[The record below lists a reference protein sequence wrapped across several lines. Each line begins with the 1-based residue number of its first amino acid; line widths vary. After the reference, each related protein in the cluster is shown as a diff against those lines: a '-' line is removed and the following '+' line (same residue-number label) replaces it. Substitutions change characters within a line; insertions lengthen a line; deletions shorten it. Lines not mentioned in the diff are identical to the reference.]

1 MDAQAHIIVSGM
13 VQGVGYRF
21 FVQRHARHLGLY
33 GWVKN
38 LLTREVEILVEGDK
52 SRIEILIKSL
62 HTGNPYATVRHVQVH
77 WGEYEG
83 RFTGFDIAF

>member
-1 MDAQAHIIVSGM
+1 MDTRVHIIVSGM

-21 FVQRHARHLGLY
+21 FVQRHARHLGLG

-38 LLTREVEILVEGDK
+38 LPSGEVEIMAEGNR

-62 HTGNPYATVRHVQVH
+62 RTGNPYATVRNLQVN
-77 WGEYEG
+77 WEDFQNQ
-83 RFTGFDIAF
+83 FTGFDITF

>member
-1 MDAQAHIIVSGM
+1 MEAQAHIIVSGM

-21 FVQRHARHLGLY
+21 FVQRHARHLGLH

-38 LLTREVEILVEGDK
+38 LPTREVEILAEGDR

-62 HTGNPYATVRHVQVH
+62 PTGNPYATVRNVQVR
-77 WGEYEG
+77 WEAYQGKY
-83 RFTGFDIAF
+83 TGFDIAF